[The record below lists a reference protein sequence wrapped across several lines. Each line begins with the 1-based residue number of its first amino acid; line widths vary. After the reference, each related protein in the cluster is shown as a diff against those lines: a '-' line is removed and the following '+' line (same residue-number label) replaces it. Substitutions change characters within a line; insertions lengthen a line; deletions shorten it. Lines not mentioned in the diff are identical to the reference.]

1 MGRGEAGTMTGGW
14 DDRGGNIKAFEL
26 EGSEIAMRKQM
37 EDSLDDMM
45 REISRLPGHQRLMR
59 EMSRG

>member
-1 MGRGEAGTMTGGW
+1 MTGGW